1 MAKAFAPG
9 VYLFSPRARRAS
21 SYPSPNTPTLTLTL
35 NLNLTLILTL
45 TLTCTAAHF
54 GQRQESVPQML
65 ASPPPRQELL
75 AGRDGGVQA
84 CHRGVREAV
93 CDHRATARLLGA
105 GGRLGQGH
113 HVLLQRRNQGEDV
126 RQAAVRDSMPQEMR
140 CRNRQRHQRVRSEK
154 PALGDGYG
162 RFGCML
168 SSRLSSRSGA
178 GPGHGPCLVFV
189 GGAGRVEGAGGGR
202 LVSRV
207 QTCKVA

>member
-1 MAKAFAPG
+1 MAKAFASG

-84 CHRGVREAV
+84 CRRGAREAV

-105 GGRLGQGH
+105 GGKLGHGH
-113 HVLLQRRNQGEDV
+113 HDLLQRRNREDHV
-126 RQAAVRDSMPQEMR
+126 RQAGVRDSDTRWMQPTTTSTGATVSLPLPR
-140 CRNRQRHQRVRSEK
+140 RW
-154 PALGDGYG
+154 L

-168 SSRLSSRSGA
+168 SSRCGAWSRSMCLCGCGCGVA
-178 GPGHGPCLVFV
+178 GS
-189 GGAGRVEGAGGGR
+189 GGGR
-202 LVSRV
+202 RRGRAPS
-207 QTCKVA
+207 A